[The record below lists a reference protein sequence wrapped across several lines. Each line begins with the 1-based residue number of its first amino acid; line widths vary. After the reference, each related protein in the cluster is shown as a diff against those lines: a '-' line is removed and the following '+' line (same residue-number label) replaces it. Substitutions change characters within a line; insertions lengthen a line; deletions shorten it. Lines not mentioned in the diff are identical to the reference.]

1 MCGISGIV
9 NFDQRA
15 VREQDIRLMMHKMKH
30 RGPDDK
36 GIFIDNIV
44 NPRNPTLTP
53 GFNWPSV
60 VGRTIEATINQSK
73 NYYWISKE

>member
-1 MCGISGIV
+1 M
-9 NFDQRA
+9 QR
-15 VREQDIRLMMHKMKH
+15 VFT
-30 RGPDDK
+30 DK

-53 GFNWPSV
+53 GFNWHSV

-73 NYYWISKE
+73 NYYWISKK